1 MAFLF
6 RSGGPPVGAVRAL
19 ALMAGVMAWVAPGV
33 APAAEISKVADQAR
47 LLQRPER
54 IASIAIG
61 NPPIA
66 VVLMRAGGSAAARA
80 RAQRDRGRSSV

>member
-19 ALMAGVMAWVAPGV
+19 VAGVMAWVAPGV
-33 APAAEISKVADQAR
+33 APAADISKVADQAR
-47 LLQRPER
+47 LLQLPER
-54 IASIAIG
+54 IATIAIG

-66 VVLMRAGGSAAARA
+66 DVMMRAGGSAAARA